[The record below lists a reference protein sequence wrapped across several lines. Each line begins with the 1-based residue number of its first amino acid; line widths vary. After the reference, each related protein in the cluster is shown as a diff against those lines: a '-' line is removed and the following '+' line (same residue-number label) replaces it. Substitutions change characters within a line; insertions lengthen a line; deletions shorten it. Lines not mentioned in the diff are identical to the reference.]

1 MKLHMKGY
9 ILQLLSTGKARWDGD
24 IAHRTCQEYGKPE
37 DDYWTG
43 SIRAILAD
51 LYSGGLVQT
60 PEDAL
65 DEATGKMHF
74 RYAITEFGRQR
85 MADTG
90 LIDLEPEPKETMP

>member
-9 ILQLLSTGKARWDGD
+9 ILQLLADGDGLWDGD
-24 IAHRTCQEYGKPE
+24 IAHRTCIEYGKPE
-37 DDYWTG
+37 DEYWTG

-60 PEDAL
+60 PEDTL
-65 DEATGKMHF
+65 DEATGKVHF
-74 RYAITEFGRQR
+74 RYVITEFGRQR

-90 LIDLEPEPKETMP
+90 LIEVEPKETTR

>member
-9 ILQLLSTGKARWDGD
+9 ILQLLADGDGLWDGD
-24 IAHRTCQEYGKPE
+24 IAHRTCIEYGKPE
-37 DDYWTG
+37 DEYWTG

-60 PEDAL
+60 PEDSL
-65 DEATGKMHF
+65 DEATGKVHF
-74 RYAITEFGRQR
+74 RYVITEFGRQR

-90 LIDLEPEPKETMP
+90 LIEVEPKETTQ

>member
-9 ILQLLSTGKARWDGD
+9 ILQLLADGDGLWDGD
-24 IAHRTCQEYGKPE
+24 IAQRTCIEYGKPE
-37 DDYWTG
+37 DEYWTG

-60 PEDAL
+60 PEDTL
-65 DEATGKMHF
+65 DEATGKVHF
-74 RYAITEFGRQR
+74 RYVITEFGRQR

-90 LIDLEPEPKETMP
+90 LIEVEPKETTP

>member
-9 ILQLLSTGKARWDGD
+9 ILRLLADGD
-24 IAHRTCQEYGKPE
+24 GLWDSDIARRTCIEYGKPE
-37 DDYWTG
+37 DEYWTG

-60 PEDAL
+60 PEDSL
-65 DEATGKMHF
+65 DEATGKVHF
-74 RYAITEFGRQR
+74 RYVITEFGRQR

-90 LIDLEPEPKETMP
+90 LIEVEPKETTQ

>member
-1 MKLHMKGY
+1 MKLHTKGY
-9 ILQLLSTGKARWDGD
+9 ILQLLASNDTLWDSE
-24 IAHRTCQEYGKPE
+24 IAHRTCIEYSKPE
-37 DDYWTG
+37 DEYWTG

-60 PEDAL
+60 AEDTL
-65 DEATGKMHF
+65 DEATGKVHF

-90 LIDLEPEPKETMP
+90 LLDLEPKETTR

>member
-9 ILQLLSTGKARWDGD
+9 ILQLLAANDTLWDSE
-24 IAHRTCQEYGKPE
+24 IAHRTCIEYGKPE
-37 DDYWTG
+37 DEYWTG
-43 SIRAILAD
+43 NIRAILAD

-60 PEDAL
+60 AEDTL
-65 DEATGKMHF
+65 DEATNKVHF

-90 LIDLEPEPKETMP
+90 LLDIEPKEATQ

>member
-1 MKLHMKGY
+1 VKLHMKGY
-9 ILQLLSTGKARWDGD
+9 ILQLLAHGDALWDSD
-24 IAHRTCQEYGKPE
+24 IAHRTCVEYGKPE

-43 SIRAILAD
+43 SVRAILAD

-60 PEDAL
+60 PEDTL

-90 LIDLEPEPKETMP
+90 LLEIEKETTQ

>member
-9 ILQLLSTGKARWDGD
+9 ILQLLADGDGLWDGD
-24 IAHRTCQEYGKPE
+24 IAHRTCIEYGKPE

-60 PEDAL
+60 PDDML

-90 LIDLEPEPKETMP
+90 LIDVEPKETTQ

>member
-9 ILQLLSTGKARWDGD
+9 ILQLLAGGDALWDGD
-24 IAHRTCQEYGKPE
+24 IAHRTCLEYGKPE

-51 LYSGGLVQT
+51 LYSGSLVQT
-60 PEDAL
+60 PEDTL
-65 DEATGKMHF
+65 DEATGKVHF
-74 RYAITEFGRQR
+74 RYAITDFGRQR

-90 LIDLEPEPKETMP
+90 LIEPEPKETTP

>member
-9 ILQLLSTGKARWDGD
+9 ILQLLTNGETMWDGE
-24 IAHRTCQEYGKPE
+24 IVHRTCQEYSKPE
-37 DDYWTG
+37 DEYWTG
-43 SIRAILAD
+43 SIRAIMAD

-60 PEDAL
+60 PEDTF
-65 DEATGKMHF
+65 DEAAGKMHF

-90 LIDLEPEPKETMP
+90 LIDLAPKETTQ

>member
-9 ILQLLSTGKARWDGD
+9 ILQLLASGDALWDSD
-24 IAHRTCQEYGKPE
+24 IAHRTCLEYGKPE
-37 DDYWTG
+37 EEYWTG

-60 PEDAL
+60 LEDAL
-65 DEATGKMHF
+65 DVATGKVHF
-74 RYAITEFGRQR
+74 RYTITEFGRQR

-90 LIDLEPEPKETMP
+90 LIEPKETMQ

>member
-9 ILQLLSTGKARWDGD
+9 ILQLLAANDTLWDSE
-24 IAHRTCQEYGKPE
+24 IAHRTCIEYGKPE
-37 DDYWTG
+37 DEYWTG

-60 PEDAL
+60 AEDTL
-65 DEATGKMHF
+65 DEATNKVHF

-90 LIDLEPEPKETMP
+90 LLDLESKETTQ

>member
-9 ILQLLSTGKARWDGD
+9 ILQLLADGEALWDND
-24 IAHRTCQEYGKPE
+24 IAHRALQEYGKPE

-43 SIRAILAD
+43 SIRAVLAD

-60 PEDAL
+60 PEDTL
-65 DEATGKMHF
+65 DEATGKVHF

-90 LIDLEPEPKETMP
+90 LIEPEPKETTQ

>member
-9 ILQLLSTGKARWDGD
+9 ILQLLAGGDALWDGD
-24 IAHRTCQEYGKPE
+24 IAHRTCLEYGKPE

-60 PEDAL
+60 PEDTL
-65 DEATGKMHF
+65 DEATSKVHF
-74 RYAITEFGRQR
+74 RYAITDFGRQR

-90 LIDLEPEPKETMP
+90 LIEPEPKETTP